1 MTSVSALIML
11 LQAKLEQRHIAVE
24 RVLEKEDAIA
34 QLLTAGGSTAEMCVV
49 CFADYAGGDLLR
61 RLKCGHAFHCEC
73 VDRWCVLLSSCAL
86 HAVLHS

>member
-1 MTSVSALIML
+1 ML